1 MPKFRNEH
9 TCSNEFVAKWLSEC
23 QWIDTVHF
31 FWNCRFFHKRRSPI
45 RNLMNLK
52 ILSRWNMQKFMYNH
66 FKKYFVYINNVW
78 YSHRILYYRNFVTVT
93 IIFLFVNCKIFTFY
107 NFMYFA
113 CHHTFIECFSRLAVS
128 CVTLNIIIL

>member
-1 MPKFRNEH
+1 MPKFRNER

-31 FWNCRFFHKRRSPI
+31 FETQIPI

-52 ILSRWNMQKFMYNH
+52 KVSRWNMQKCMYNH

-78 YSHRILYYRNFVTVT
+78 YSHRIVYYRNFLTVT

-113 CHHTFIECFSRLAVS
+113 CNHTFIECFSRLAVS